1 MILIKN
7 SLSLFLREGEGVELN
22 NELHEQ
28 SHNSS
33 FEVIWKYSAK
43 KIHNSYGRNT
53 VIKDFTGYRGSLKVD
68 SPYHAILKSWE
79 MGQISSLRDQYATR
93 EDRLIFITARGK
105 VI

>member
-7 SLSLFLREGEGVELN
+7 SLPLFLREKGEGVELSH
-22 NELHEQ
+22 EQREQ

-53 VIKDFTGYRGSLKVD
+53 VIKDFTGYRGSL
-68 SPYHAILKSWE
+68 
-79 MGQISSLRDQYATR
+79 
-93 EDRLIFITARGK
+93 
-105 VI
+105 

>member
-7 SLSLFLREGEGVELN
+7 SFPLFLREGEGVELN
-22 NELHEQ
+22 HELHEQ

-53 VIKDFTGYRGSLKVD
+53 VIKDLTGYRGSL
-68 SPYHAILKSWE
+68 
-79 MGQISSLRDQYATR
+79 
-93 EDRLIFITARGK
+93 
-105 VI
+105 